1 MSRSILMAGGTSGIG
16 SATVNR
22 LLENGDTVFCA
33 CRNPDE
39 LPTEPGVRGIPF
51 DATRPSSIAGLPD
64 RLDGF
69 IYFPGTINLKPFRRL
84 TDEDF
89 LEDYQINVLGAVNL
103 LRQALPLLLR
113 ADQASA
119 IFFSSVAAQSGLPF
133 HSSIAAA
140 KAAVE
145 GMARSL
151 AAELAPRVRV
161 NAIAPSL
168 TRTPL
173 ADPLINTE
181 SKLENSNRRHPLNR
195 IGDPAEIAHL
205 VHFLLSEGSA
215 FMTGQVLRPDGGLST
230 LRTS

>member
-1 MSRSILMAGGTSGIG
+1 
-16 SATVNR
+16 
-22 LLENGDTVFCA
+22 
-33 CRNPDE
+33 
-39 LPTEPGVRGIPF
+39 
-51 DATRPSSIAGLPD
+51 
-64 RLDGF
+64 
-69 IYFPGTINLKPFRRL
+69 
-84 TDEDF
+84 
-89 LEDYQINVLGAVNL
+89 
-103 LRQALPLLLR
+103 
-113 ADQASA
+113 
-119 IFFSSVAAQSGLPF
+119 
-133 HSSIAAA
+133 
-140 KAAVE
+140 
-145 GMARSL
+145 MARSL

-161 NAIAPSL
+161 KAIAPSL

>member
-1 MSRSILMAGGTSGIG
+1 MAGGTSGIG

-39 LPTEPGVRGIPF
+39 LPPEPGVRGIPF

-89 LEDYQINVLGAVNL
+89 LADYQINVLGAVNL

-230 LRTS
+230 LRIS

>member
-1 MSRSILMAGGTSGIG
+1 MAGGTSGIG

-39 LPTEPGVRGIPF
+39 LPPEPGVRGIPF

-89 LEDYQINVLGAVNL
+89 LADYQINVLGAVNL

-133 HSSIAAA
+133 HSSLAAA

>member
-1 MSRSILMAGGTSGIG
+1 MAGGTSGIG

-39 LPTEPGVRGIPF
+39 LPPEPGVRGIPF

-89 LEDYQINVLGAVNL
+89 LADYQINVLGAVNL

-113 ADQASA
+113 ADHASA
-119 IFFSSVAAQSGLPF
+119 ILFSSVAAQSGLPF

-168 TRTPL
+168 TKTPL
-173 ADPLINTE
+173 AAPLINTE
-181 SKLENSNRRHPLNR
+181 NKLENSNRRHPLNR

>member
-1 MSRSILMAGGTSGIG
+1 MAGGTSGIG

-39 LPTEPGVRGIPF
+39 LPTDPDVRGVPF
-51 DATRPSSIAGLPD
+51 DATRPSSIEGLPD

-69 IYFPGTINLKPFRRL
+69 IYFPGTINLKPFMRL

-168 TRTPL
+168 TKTPL
-173 ADPLINTE
+173 AAPLINTE
-181 SKLENSNRRHPLNR
+181 NKLENSNRRHPLNR

-205 VHFLLSEGSA
+205 VHFLLSEDSA

>member
-1 MSRSILMAGGTSGIG
+1 MAGGTSGIG

-22 LLENGDTVFCA
+22 LLENGDAVFCA

-51 DATRPSSIAGLPD
+51 DATQPSSIAGLPD

-205 VHFLLSEGSA
+205 VHFLLSEDSA

>member
-1 MSRSILMAGGTSGIG
+1 MAGGTSGIG

-140 KAAVE
+140 K
-145 GMARSL
+145 
-151 AAELAPRVRV
+151 
-161 NAIAPSL
+161 
-168 TRTPL
+168 
-173 ADPLINTE
+173 
-181 SKLENSNRRHPLNR
+181 
-195 IGDPAEIAHL
+195 
-205 VHFLLSEGSA
+205 
-215 FMTGQVLRPDGGLST
+215 
-230 LRTS
+230 

>member
-1 MSRSILMAGGTSGIG
+1 M
-16 SATVNR
+16 
-22 LLENGDTVFCA
+22 
-33 CRNPDE
+33 
-39 LPTEPGVRGIPF
+39 
-51 DATRPSSIAGLPD
+51 
-64 RLDGF
+64 DGF

-89 LEDYQINVLGAVNL
+89 LADYQINVLGAVNL

-161 NAIAPSL
+161 N
-168 TRTPL
+168 
-173 ADPLINTE
+173 E
-181 SKLENSNRRHPLNR
+181 
-195 IGDPAEIAHL
+195 IGRAH
-205 VHFLLSEGSA
+205 V
-215 FMTGQVLRPDGGLST
+215 
-230 LRTS
+230 

>member
-1 MSRSILMAGGTSGIG
+1 MAGGTSGIG

-39 LPTEPGVRGIPF
+39 LPPEPGVRGIPF

-89 LEDYQINVLGAVNL
+89 LADYQINVLGAVNL
-103 LRQALPLLLR
+103 LRQVLPLLLR
-113 ADQASA
+113 ADHASA
-119 IFFSSVAAQSGLPF
+119 ILFSSVAAQSGLPF

-168 TRTPL
+168 TKTPL
-173 ADPLINTE
+173 AAPLINTE
-181 SKLENSNRRHPLNR
+181 NKLENSNRRHPLNR

-215 FMTGQVLRPDGGLST
+215 LMTGQVLRPDGGLST